1 MIKTAT
7 LKWLGHIERMEGNVP
22 CMKIK
27 FSLTEVSRKKGRRRL
42 SWLVSVTK
50 KKKTLGVNAWWK
62 KQEIEICG
70 V

>member
-1 MIKTAT
+1 
-7 LKWLGHIERMEGNVP
+7 MEDNVP

-27 FSLTEVSRKKGRRRL
+27 FSQKEVSRKKGRPRL
-42 SWLVSVTK
+42 IWLVSVTK

-62 KQEIEICG
+62 EQEIEICG